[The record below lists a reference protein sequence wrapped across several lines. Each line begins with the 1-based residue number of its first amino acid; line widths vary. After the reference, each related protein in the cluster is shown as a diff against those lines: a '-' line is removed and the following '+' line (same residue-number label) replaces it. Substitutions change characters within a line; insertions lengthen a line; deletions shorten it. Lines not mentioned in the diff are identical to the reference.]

1 MLEKELNALEYGY
14 TEEENAV
21 YSTDTADMVIILPA
35 VFLTVVRFSFSSSE
49 HWNQSFMSCFLEHK
63 WWKLYPTCHTKLL
76 GTPCSVSLMF
86 PYWLHFS
93 ILMNFFSEA

>member
-35 VFLTVVRFSFSSSE
+35 VFLTVVRCSFSSSE
-49 HWNQSFMSCFLEHK
+49 H
-63 WWKLYPTCHTKLL
+63 
-76 GTPCSVSLMF
+76 
-86 PYWLHFS
+86 
-93 ILMNFFSEA
+93 

>member
-35 VFLTVVRFSFSSSE
+35 VFLTVVRCSFSSSE
-49 HWNQSFMSCFLEHK
+49 HWNQSFMSL
-63 WWKLYPTCHTKLL
+63 
-76 GTPCSVSLMF
+76 
-86 PYWLHFS
+86 FS
-93 ILMNFFSEA
+93 WTQVMKIIPNMPH